1 MATKQKYTN
10 RAKVIAWNKSM
21 RMDFTTS
28 LPSAVVGIFT
38 MINTIEGMETAL
50 AQIQTHL
57 ENRKEREAANADM
70 QTLQKGE

>member
-38 MINTIEGMETAL
+38 MINTIEDMETAL

-57 ENRKEREAANADM
+57 ENRKEREAANADV

>member
-10 RAKVIAWNKSM
+10 RAKVIAWNKDM

-50 AQIQTHL
+50 AQIQSHF
-57 ENRKEREAANADM
+57 ENRKEREAANADV
-70 QTLQKGE
+70 QTLQEGE